1 MKPSEHRMIFRQS
14 VLHKYFLYY
23 LSIALTGCV
32 LVVVL
37 LFNVSA
43 SALNASLQAAEAKK
57 LTLVSEDLSAQLSL
71 LKNISY
77 QIYGAKCYQPAY
89 LARSRFYEIDMLEDL
104 GKYKT
109 HSPIASDLFM
119 LYDGSDDIFHHDG
132 KMPFPLY
139 AQTQLNWPAQSTQA
153 LYEAI
158 TSTADFQVITL
169 PEDNYLLCYAL
180 VFSSSQSENSRAWL
194 SAYVPHAALMRRIEL
209 CSGGF
214 ESRVD
219 IAYGS
224 APEGS
229 LNACTVEGFTVSLMP
244 SADSEYGELLRFR
257 RLCTRLSLLSTL
269 LLVSLGLVLA
279 YMTYLPLHRVF
290 THHKS
295 IWDKSA
301 LGTDDELTLLD
312 NALTQAIHHRR
323 LSETQLDTLLRQVD
337 AQRRSLRESLLLAL
351 LNGESSP
358 QTLEA
363 MRVVS
368 INLDGP
374 WFSAALLSWES
385 EALARNI
392 ESLIQSIE
400 SLTTDGTGFYAVPL
414 DSRPMLVVLVSSDD
428 DETFPALTDI
438 LSEIFEMEMR
448 QPPRIGCGRP
458 VSSLAQ
464 IPASLSDAMLKTV
477 PQQEVHS
484 QQAESAADLLLQA
497 VRQGNCAAA
506 LSSLNEINDI
516 LTRRFPAPAMQSRV
530 YADVIGRLSLLSQSR
545 GIPLNPERAARIGEH
560 PLDESSQREL
570 RLIIAEICDAVKAD
584 PAEPAD
590 PRGEQIVAYI
600 REHLLDYDLS
610 LEMIS
615 GAFGLSGKQIG
626 RLIARE
632 SGMSYKELL
641 IDLRI
646 ARAKELLLAGES
658 VSSVC
663 ERLHYASAPYFIK
676 LFREKTGFTPAK
688 YQKTHSCGE

>member
-1 MKPSEHRMIFRQS
+1 MKPSGHRMIFRQS

-57 LTLVSEDLSAQLSL
+57 LALVSEDLSAQLSL

-132 KMPFPLY
+132 KMPFSLY
-139 AQTQLNWPAQSTQA
+139 AQSQLNWPAQDAQT

-158 TSTADFQVITL
+158 TSAADFQVITL

-214 ESRVD
+214 ESRVE
-219 IAYGS
+219 IAYGD
-224 APEGS
+224 APAGS

-244 SADSEYGELLRFR
+244 SADSEYSELLRFR

-301 LGTDDELTLLD
+301 LSTDDELTLLD

-385 EALARNI
+385 EAPARNI

-428 DETFPALTDI
+428 EETFPALADI

-448 QPPRIGCGRP
+448 QSPRIGCGRP
-458 VSSLAQ
+458 VSSIAQ
-464 IPASLSDAMLKTV
+464 IPTSLSDAMLKTV
-477 PQQEVHS
+477 PQQQAHS
-484 QQAESAADLLLQA
+484 QAESAATLLLQA

-506 LSSLNEINDI
+506 LSALNEINDI
-516 LTRRFPAPAMQSRV
+516 LTHRFPASSVQSCV
-530 YADVIGRLSLLSQSR
+530 YSDVIGRLTLLAQSR
-545 GIPLNPERAARIGEH
+545 GIPLNPERVARIGER
-560 PLDESSQREL
+560 PLAESSQREL

-584 PAEPAD
+584 PTEPVD

-641 IDLRI
+641 IELRI

>member
-1 MKPSEHRMIFRQS
+1 MKHSEHRVIFRQS

-32 LVVVL
+32 LVFVF

-43 SALNASLQAAEAKK
+43 STLNASLQAAETEK
-57 LTLVSEDLSAQLSL
+57 LALVSEDLSAQLAL

-77 QIYGAKCYQPAY
+77 QIYAAKCYQPAY
-89 LARSRFYEIDMLEDL
+89 LARSRYYEIDMLEDL
-104 GKYKT
+104 GKYKV

-132 KMPFPLY
+132 KIPLALY
-139 AQTQLNWPAQSTQA
+139 AQTQLNWPTQNPQA
-153 LYEAI
+153 LRDAI
-158 TSTADFQVITL
+158 AETVAFQVIVL
-169 PEDNYLLCYAL
+169 PGDNYLLCYAL
-180 VFSSSQSENSRAWL
+180 VFPSSKAENSRAWL
-194 SAYVPHAALMRRIEL
+194 CAYVPHAALLRRAEL

-219 IAYGS
+219 VTYGD
-224 APEGS
+224 APAGS
-229 LNACTVEGFTVSLMP
+229 LHAATVEGFTISLTP

-257 RLCTRLSLLSTL
+257 RLCTRLSIFSTL
-269 LLVSLGLVLA
+269 LLVSLGLILA

-295 IWDKSA
+295 NWDKSA
-301 LGTDDELTLLD
+301 LSTNDELTLLD
-312 NALTQAIHHRR
+312 NTLTQAIHHRR
-323 LSETQLDTLLRQVD
+323 LSETQRDALLRQLD

-351 LNGESSP
+351 FNGESSP

-385 EALARNI
+385 EAAARSV

-400 SLTTDGTGFYAVPL
+400 SLTTDSTGFYAVQL
-414 DSRPMLVVLVSSDD
+414 DKRPMLVVLVSSDD
-428 DETFPALTDI
+428 EEIFPALTDI

-448 QPPRIGCGRP
+448 QSPRIGCGRP
-458 VSSLAQ
+458 VSSIAQ
-464 IPASLSDAMLKTV
+464 IPTSLSDAMLKTV
-477 PQQEVHS
+477 PQQQAHS
-484 QQAESAADLLLQA
+484 QQAESAATLLLQA

-506 LSSLNEINDI
+506 LSALNEINDI
-516 LTRRFPAPAMQSRV
+516 LTHRFPASSVQSCV
-530 YADVIGRLSLLSQSR
+530 YSDVIGRLTLLAQSR
-545 GIPLNPERAARIGEH
+545 GIPLNPERAARIGEQ
-560 PLDESSQREL
+560 PLEESSQREL
-570 RLIIAEICDAVKAD
+570 RLIIAEMCDAVKAD
-584 PAEPAD
+584 PVEATD
-590 PRGEQIVAYI
+590 PRGEQIIAYI

-615 GAFGLSGKQIG
+615 GAFDLSGKQIG

-641 IDLRI
+641 IELRI
-646 ARAKELLLAGES
+646 ARAKEMLLAGDS

-688 YQKTHSCGE
+688 YQKTHACGG